1 MQRFGINHAY
11 WGTDFGAEPGEYCRR
26 ISRAAKVGFDLLTV
40 GQEVA
45 LMFSKSDQQMLMDTA
60 ERENVKLNYSGGFG
74 PNQDIC
80 SDSAEERNAGI
91 AHLQNV
97 ARKLSELQE
106 GAELAGA
113 ITGMFRDS
121 LRQRDMERCWENCV
135 NSMKEAIKVAED
147 HGVRF
152 SIEVLN
158 RYEHFLINTS
168 EQAVQFVEQVG
179 SPNLKILLDTYHMN
193 IEEDSF
199 HDAIVM
205 AGDKLGLLHIGE
217 NNRRPPGRGHIPW
230 DEVVGALKEIDYQGD
245 TVMEPV
251 VLSGGIVGQYGAIW
265 RDLTDGE
272 DLDEAARKGLE
283 FYRSKLA
290 SV

>member
-1 MQRFGINHAY
+1 MQRFGISHTY
-11 WGTDFGAEPGEYCRR
+11 WGTDFGAEPEEYCRR
-26 ISRAAKVGFDLLTV
+26 ISRAAMLGFDLLTV
-40 GQEVA
+40 GQEVP
-45 LMFSKSDQQMLMDTA
+45 LMFSKSDQQMLLDTA
-60 ERENVKLNYSGGFG
+60 KRENVKLNYSGGFG

-91 AHLQNV
+91 EHLQNV

-106 GAELAGA
+106 DAEFAGA

-121 LRQRDMERCWENCV
+121 LGRRDKERCWENCV
-135 NSMKEAIKVAED
+135 DSMKEAIKVAED
-147 HGVRF
+147 HGVLF

-158 RYEHFLINTS
+158 RFEHFLINTS

-199 HDAIVM
+199 RDAIVR
-205 AGDKLGLLHIGE
+205 AGDKLGLFHIGE

-230 DEVVGALKEIDYQGD
+230 DEVVGALKQIDYQGD

-251 VLSGGIVGQYGAIW
+251 VLPGGIVGSVLAIW